1 MFLLQASPLDIVKE
15 ETGAA
20 YTVQG
25 LTRNRAENGQSVGQL
40 TQPELGTRKMPL

>member
-15 ETGAA
+15 KTGAA

-25 LTRNRAENGQSVGQL
+25 LTQNRAGNGQSVGQL
-40 TQPELGTRKMPL
+40 TKADCIIPGQV